1 MIEVDSRFRGNDE
14 LKMAVGAC
22 GLSSLA
28 VNLSHMLFRP
38 EAPVFCA
45 VNVRGGGSL
54 LVLDD
59 FGLAQPNPD
68 NRRDLLELLED
79 RYASRSTL
87 VTSQLPLA
95 QWHELLGDP
104 TLADAILDRLVHNA
118 YKLQLKGGSM
128 RKHHSG
134 LTHADHCTA

>member
-1 MIEVDSRFRGNDE
+1 
-14 LKMAVGAC
+14 
-22 GLSSLA
+22 
-28 VNLSHMLFRP
+28 MLFRP